1 MNEVMINYN
10 EKDLL
15 VFFQQVRLKKAK
27 ELADQNVK
35 TAYKNKEG
43 SSFQEK
49 LSNFSRFLQRNIK
62 SSDVIKNHANEALD
76 KFNANHDKVMSKEEA
91 VDLIKRSFENDNYGL
106 AKLLF
111 ASSIILD
118 NEYQYEYLEEGLSEA
133 SKILYDN
140 EDTLLDIKRDLEENF
155 RSISLT
161 SLTNFEK
168 GALIGAAGIAIILGP
183 LFAIAGA
190 TVGVIAAHSLLS
202 KNNERFK
209 EEFKNASSQDNAFY
223 LAIELT
229 YIQRIKNSL
238 KEDEFKEEL
247 DSILKH
253 LEEVKGDLDYFLF
266 VEKANTKENKEKM
279 QVLHAFDKRLVKV
292 LGID

>member
-76 KFNANHDKVMSKEEA
+76 KFNANHEKVMSKEEA
-91 VDLIKRSFENDNYGL
+91 IDLIKRSFENDNYGL

-111 ASSIILD
+111 AASVILD
-118 NEYQYEYLEEGLSEA
+118 NEYKYEYLEEGLSEA

>member
-15 VFFQQVRLKKAK
+15 VFFQQVRLQKAK

-35 TAYKNKEG
+35 SAYKNKEG

-62 SSDVIKNHANEALD
+62 SSDVIKNHANEALE
-76 KFNANHDKVMSKEEA
+76 KFKANHEKVMSKEEA
-91 VDLIKRSFENDNYGL
+91 IDLIKRSFENDNYGL

-111 ASSIILD
+111 AASVILD

-140 EDTLLDIKRDLEENF
+140 EDTLVDVKRDLEENF
-155 RSISLT
+155 RSISLN

-190 TVGVIAAHSLLS
+190 TVGVIAAHNILS

-229 YIQRIKNSL
+229 YIQRIKNTL
-238 KEDEFKEEL
+238 KEDDFKEEL

>member
-76 KFNANHDKVMSKEEA
+76 KFNANHDKVMNKEEA

-111 ASSIILD
+111 AASVILD
-118 NEYQYEYLEEGLSEA
+118 NEYKYEYLEEGLSEA

>member
-62 SSDVIKNHANEALD
+62 SSDAIKNHSNGALD

-111 ASSIILD
+111 AASVILD
-118 NEYQYEYLEEGLSEA
+118 NEYKYEYLEEGLSEA

>member
-35 TAYKNKEG
+35 SAYKNKEG

-62 SSDVIKNHANEALD
+62 SSDVIKNHANEALE
-76 KFNANHDKVMSKEEA
+76 KFKANHEKVMSKEEA
-91 VDLIKRSFENDNYGL
+91 IDLIKRSFENDNYGL

-111 ASSIILD
+111 AASVILD

-140 EDTLLDIKRDLEENF
+140 EDTLVDVKRDLEENF
-155 RSISLT
+155 RSISLN
-161 SLTNFEK
+161 SLTSFEK

-190 TVGVIAAHSLLS
+190 TVGVIAAHNILS

-229 YIQRIKNSL
+229 YIQRIKNAL